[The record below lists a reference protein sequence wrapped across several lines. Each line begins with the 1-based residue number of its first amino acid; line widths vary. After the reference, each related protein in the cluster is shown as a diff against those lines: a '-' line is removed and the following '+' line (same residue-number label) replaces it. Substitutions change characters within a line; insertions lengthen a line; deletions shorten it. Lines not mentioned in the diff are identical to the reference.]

1 MELEPDGIV
10 PPDTDLQ
17 AGREPVLVEIENL
30 LDDGKIEAAQQAI
43 EAARKQ
49 GLANSLDLDF
59 LSGDA
64 CLAIGQVREAE
75 AWFRRVLA
83 VDPDCPS
90 SRCWLAMALFLQWR
104 FAEAETAVAAAR
116 ELPDAI
122 VDAHV
127 VQGLLLEHRGNFA
140 EADACFATAAALGPE
155 KYRVPTRLSRQQFD
169 REVRKAARKL
179 PRQFRQ
185 ALDRVPVVVQ
195 DLPHRELAGDGGL
208 ADDGDAFDLPPD
220 ILGLFEGVPLPDTE
234 EIDAVAA
241 RPNCIYLFQRNLE
254 RAALDAEDLIAQ
266 IEITLFHE
274 LGHYLGFEE
283 EDMDELGLA

>member
-1 MELEPDGIV
+1 MELEPEGIV

-17 AGREPVLVEIENL
+17 AGRDPVVAGIEAL
-30 LDDGKIEAAQQAI
+30 LDEGEFEQALQAI
-43 EAARKQ
+43 EAARQQ

-75 AWFRRVLA
+75 AWFRKVLA

-104 FAEAETAVAAAR
+104 FDEAERAVAAAR
-116 ELPDAI
+116 ALPDAI
-122 VDAHV
+122 VDAQV
-127 VQGLLLEHRGNFA
+127 VQGLLLEHAGKFA
-140 EADACFATAAALGPE
+140 EADACFAAAAALGPE

-195 DLPHRELAGDGGL
+195 DLPHLELASDT
-208 ADDGDAFDLPPD
+208 DIVELPPD
-220 ILGLFEGVPLPDTE
+220 ILGLFEGVPLPETE
-234 EIDAVAA
+234 AMEVVAT

-254 RAALDAEDLIAQ
+254 RAALDADDLIAQ
-266 IEITLFHE
+266 IEITLYHE

-283 EDMDELGLA
+283 EDMDDLGLA